1 MSGREQDYRL
11 AFYPQRHLLRLL
23 LAALCVV
30 TGIAAGLVWCGISDG
45 EQASGAF
52 WGYLGGAALFLLV
65 DATAFM
71 WFIREWK
78 LRDLT
83 VIVDAD
89 GVTVCRGSYEE
100 YLPASA
106 VSGVCVCCG
115 ACNTSVN
122 FELGSLLLTAA
133 DYGVYLVLQ
142 SEQTNGSLL
151 DLLQSKAVENLCW
164 NMQLLHTRKDT
175 AMPMLTAYP
184 IVCVYASFW
193 KRACVRRADA
203 LCALLGCAPAEIEP

>member
-1 MSGREQDYRL
+1 MSGREQDHRL

-30 TGIAAGLVWCGISDG
+30 TGIAAGLVWCGISDV
-45 EQASGAF
+45 EQASSVIWA
-52 WGYLGGAALFLLV
+52 YLGGAAVFLLV
-65 DATAFM
+65 DVAVFM
-71 WFIREWK
+71 WFICEWK
-78 LRDLT
+78 LRDLA
-83 VIVDAD
+83 VIVDVD
-89 GVTVCRGSYEE
+89 GVAICCGSYEE
-100 YLPASA
+100 HLPASA
-106 VSGVCVCCG
+106 VSGACVCCG
-115 ACNTSVN
+115 VCNTSTN

-151 DLLQSKAVENLCW
+151 DLLQSKDAENLCW
-164 NMQLLHTRKDT
+164 NMQLLRMRKDA

-184 IVCVYASFW
+184 IICVYASFW